1 MKVRSFEGLTF
12 KPELYDKFLKKD
24 IEYLR
29 NQDVDTNF
37 NTANFIR
44 QGVLNH

>member
-1 MKVRSFEGLTF
+1 MKVKSFEGHTF

-29 NQDVDTNF
+29 K
-37 NTANFIR
+37 
-44 QGVLNH
+44 